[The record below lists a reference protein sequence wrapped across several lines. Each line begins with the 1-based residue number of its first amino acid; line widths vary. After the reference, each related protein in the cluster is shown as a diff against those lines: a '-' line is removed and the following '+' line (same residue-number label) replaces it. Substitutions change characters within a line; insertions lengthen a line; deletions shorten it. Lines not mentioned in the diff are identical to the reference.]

1 MNFDLVIDFKEDDKA
16 LRDAVVQK
24 MEEAYPQ
31 FSYNVMID
39 RDYVD

>member
-1 MNFDLVIDFKEDDKA
+1 MNFDLVIDFKEDDEA
-16 LRDAVVQK
+16 LRDAVVEK
-24 MEEAYPQ
+24 IRETYPQ